1 MKTILTRIIF
11 LCVALNLAACSTITM
26 KSQLDQ
32 QTAIRL
38 QASIGSTIF
47 RLNRISDLPNAFG
60 KADLYG
66 GKVDRGYAELKFLGV
81 NERNELILS
90 VTDINRSSTETT
102 MDRYMPAVR
111 MQVQNTLSI
120 GGSASPDTAIKFLFD
135 PKKES
140 ELSIAGVKVQFTEVK
155 PYSVTYILSNK

>member
-1 MKTILTRIIF
+1 MKTILTRLIF
-11 LCVALNLAACSTITM
+11 LCLALNLVACTTITM
-26 KSQLDQ
+26 QSQLDQ
-32 QTAIRL
+32 QTATRL

-66 GKVDRGYAELKFLGV
+66 GKVDRGYAEVKFLGV

-102 MDRYMPAVR
+102 MDRYTPAAR
-111 MQVQNTLSI
+111 MQIQNTLTI
-120 GGSASPDTAIKFLFD
+120 GGGATPDTTTKFLFD

-140 ELSIAGVKVQFTEVK
+140 ELSIAGVKVQFIEVK
-155 PYSVTYILSNK
+155 PYSVTYILSIK

>member
-1 MKTILTRIIF
+1 
-11 LCVALNLAACSTITM
+11 
-26 KSQLDQ
+26 
-32 QTAIRL
+32 
-38 QASIGSTIF
+38 
-47 RLNRISDLPNAFG
+47 LPNAFG

-66 GKVDRGYAELKFLGV
+66 GKVDRGYAEVKFLGV

-102 MDRYMPAVR
+102 MDRYTPAAR
-111 MQVQNTLSI
+111 MQIQNTMTI
-120 GGSASPDTAIKFLFD
+120 GGGATPDNTTKFLFD

-140 ELSIAGVKVQFTEVK
+140 ELSIAGIKVQFIEVK